1 MSRDYREWERNFI
14 TTDGEFYGEGVI
26 TFDQDDLTGEQ
37 FKLFTEMYH
46 GDRPAYIRAILDGDG
61 EEVARIE
68 GEYFT
73 NELD

>member
-1 MSRDYREWERNFI
+1 MSRDYREWERNFV
-14 TTDGEFYGEGVI
+14 TTDGEFFGEGVI

-37 FKLFTEMYH
+37 FRLFTELYYK
-46 GDRPAYIRAILDGDG
+46 DRPAYIRAILDDDG

-68 GEYFT
+68 AEYDL

>member
-1 MSRDYREWERNFI
+1 MSRDYREWERNFV
-14 TTDGEFYGEGVI
+14 TTDGEFFGEGVI
-26 TFDQDDLTGEQ
+26 TFDRDDLTGEQ
-37 FKLFTEMYH
+37 FKLFTELYH

-68 GEYFT
+68 AEYDL